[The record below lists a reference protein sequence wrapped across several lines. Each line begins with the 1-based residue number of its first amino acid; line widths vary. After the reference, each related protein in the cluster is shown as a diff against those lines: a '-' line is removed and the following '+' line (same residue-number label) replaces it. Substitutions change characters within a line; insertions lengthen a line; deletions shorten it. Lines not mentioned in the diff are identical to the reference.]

1 MRALVHKD
9 SSFYRIESFSFDRT
23 GVLVKDPVK
32 AKAETFGNDVKFGLL
47 AFTTDDVGNLANDAY
62 FQSDGEVDNGDKADS
77 DPLIYTVDGILPT
90 VNIVNP
96 KEGGRFTAAK
106 LSAGEAYI
114 DTTEGKRITMK
125 DHMFGQNPLKIKIDE
140 DIFKIEVTLGTA
152 EAPVM
157 SISDLKRAED
167 DSTVIVEIT
176 DYKGPDGEDGE
187 GEDKD
192 ETKPDGD
199 ELKVKVTV
207 EDEVGNKSK
216 AVEVTATF
224 DNVPLEIS
232 DVFPRFPE
240 SEAVIDTVTTETVDV
255 SLAISEDADS
265 ISVRWFQYKKDD
277 PKGSILEPK
286 IGIAKDIPKGDVDDR
301 FDDFTFGDD
310 DNNKTFTLQI
320 FARDK
325 AGNVTLTE
333 PDTLFFSEEFK
344 NPVADTFLV
353 TRPKGS
359 DDKVL
364 PDSSIV
370 GQELTLNIEAR
381 TKGEKG
387 KTAVTY
393 DDQAKD
399 NDVLVSVLVLNEEME
414 HVLADS
420 GRFTI
425 SEDLEEGVKN
435 TVNMDGT
442 VSLNR
447 KGWDLGKRTI
457 TVTTDTAVAMVIVKV
472 EDTSTQTRTDQDT
485 PEETTME
492 RVPNFGGGRDNLV
505 WEVGEFSEYDVTVK
519 QDDDGSSGFTI
530 TVVPTDSFGNQST
543 KTTGGKVTT
552 DDDNEG
558 AAFLTS
564 RLPAENILKTVS
576 VTLSSPTLGVTLLEG
591 RQEIAV
597 DADGNLS
604 GNTFRGTAPSGDV
617 EIVVR
622 ATSALPSGVGSDAS
636 RSATGSSKAVDF
648 KEPDPEPD
656 PDPEELAA
664 PANLLVQDYKGAL
677 GDGDQGGYVLVSF
690 PSSEGAEG
698 YQLWREIQVNT
709 RLNEDGMAFED
720 TTSWA
725 ELLMWAPIEA
735 VDGDIVRAVVPVP
748 DGDSTMWAIQ
758 AHAGGQRSAQTVSG
772 KRVFSRESVQLMAQF
787 LGIDPNRVLSY
798 EELSKV
804 FSPPQDYVKSIL
816 GDQEGVIFAPM
827 NPDLTVLLATP
838 TVPQN
843 IRTAS
848 HEVRMSEHTFTEGPA
863 GAVDDIQPAAV
874 TKLEG
879 EMEDGNIALNW
890 LASADDKVVGFINYR
905 GHAVSIPGVA
915 SYNVWRSVDDGDW
928 EMVGSVEQGATSFV
942 DENVPEGASMVRYRV
957 DAADLDNQMPSE
969 MLSVPVTGYVSFT
982 DADGSL
988 IYVVDLSPG
997 RTDFTPSFRD
1007 FAVLASAFGANE
1019 GDANY
1024 VEQADTNQDGVVD
1037 FADFASFAS
1046 TFGKKPSLRNG
1057 RPIGATKLV
1066 MVPRLGVNED
1076 AEMLLSNNTDRVL
1089 VGQQISLDVSVANT
1103 KALKGFGFVLTFDSE
1118 KFEFL
1123 KAAPAE
1129 NDLLKSAGG
1138 ETPVFFEQSEQSGQI
1153 MVANSLADGEVVSG
1167 EGSVVTLTF
1176 KVLKEFEDNA
1186 RFEIIEGI
1194 VFDHKLLSNQMV
1206 VLGALNVETT
1216 PTEFALFQNFPNPFN
1231 PETTIKY
1238 NLAEGSDVHLQIY
1251 NILGQVVRTMVAE
1264 RQSAGRYQVKWSGT
1278 DDRGMP
1284 VSSGIYFY
1292 QLATGGKFHDV
1303 KRLML
1308 LK

>member
-1 MRALVHKD
+1 M
-9 SSFYRIESFSFDRT
+9 
-23 GVLVKDPVK
+23 
-32 AKAETFGNDVKFGLL
+32 LL
-47 AFTTDDVGNLANDAY
+47 AAKPEKNEDQGTLRVY
-62 FQSDGEVDNGDKADS
+62 IVDS
-77 DPLIYTVDGILPT
+77 TLPT
-90 VNIVNP
+90 INVINP
-96 KEGGRFTAAK
+96 QEEGGRFTAK
-106 LSAGEAYI
+106 VQSAGEAYI
-114 DTTEGKRITMK
+114 DTLKGKRITTA
-125 DHMFGQNPLKIKIDE
+125 DRTFDQNPLKIVLSE
-140 DIFKIEVTLGTA
+140 EL
-152 EAPVM
+152 
-157 SISDLKRAED
+157 S
-167 DSTVIVEIT
+167 EIT
-176 DYKGPDGEDGE
+176 AQVGKSE
-187 GEDKD
+187 GH
-192 ETKPDGD
+192 T
-199 ELKVKVTV
+199 LKEVKTV
-207 EDEVGNKSK
+207 EDTIVLYDLTGDYNKDGAKTVENDTLTAKPAGDDVTVTFTFSDLIGNKNTMK
-216 AVEVTATF
+216 VDKVKF

-232 DVFPRFPE
+232 DIFPE
-240 SEAVIDTVTTETVDV
+240 SEAVTDTVTTETVDV
-255 SLAISEDADS
+255 SLTISEDADS
-265 ISVRWFQYKKDD
+265 ISVRWFQYIKDD
-277 PKGSILEPK
+277 PKGDILDPK
-286 IGIAKDIPKGDVDDR
+286 IGIRKDVSKGDVDDIG
-301 FDDFTFGDD
+301 FTFGDD
-310 DNNKTFTLQI
+310 DIDETFTLQI
-320 FARDK
+320 FARDN

-333 PDTLFFSEEFK
+333 PDTLFFSDTFV
-344 NPVADTFLV
+344 NPVADTFMV

-387 KTAVTY
+387 KLAVTY

-399 NDVLVSVLVLNEEME
+399 RDVLVSVLVLNEEME
-414 HVLADS
+414 HVLADP

-425 SEDLEEGVKN
+425 SEKDVEN
-435 TVNMDGT
+435 TPNSDGT

-447 KGWDLGKRTI
+447 RGWDLGKRTI
-457 TVTTDTAVAMVIVKV
+457 TVTTEMPASMVIVKV
-472 EDTSTQTRTDQDT
+472 EDTETQTETDQDA
-485 PEETTME
+485 PEETTMK
-492 RVPNFGGGRDNLV
+492 RVAKFGGERDSLV
-505 WEVGEFSEYDVTVK
+505 WEVGEFDSYRVTVE
-519 QDDDGSSGFTI
+519 DDGSRSFTV
-530 TVVPTDSFGNQST
+530 TVVPTDSLDNTST
-543 KTTGGKVTT
+543 KNYKGITA
-552 DDDNEG
+552 DAANEG
-558 AAFLTS
+558 AEYLTS
-564 RLPAENILKTVS
+564 RLPAENTLTEVS
-576 VTLSSPTLGVTLLEG
+576 VVLSSPTLGVTLLQG

-597 DADGNLS
+597 DEDGNLS
-604 GNTFRGTAPSGDV
+604 GNTFPGTAPPSGDV
-617 EIVVR
+617 EIVVLV
-622 ATSALPSGVGSDAS
+622 TSALPSGVGSEAN
-636 RSATGSSKAVDF
+636 RSATGSSDAVPIE
-648 KEPDPEPD
+648 EPEPPTPTDPED
-656 PDPEELAA
+656 LAA
-664 PANLLVQDYKGAL
+664 PANLLVRDYMGAL
-677 GDGDQGGYVLVSF
+677 GEGDQGGYVMAHF

-698 YQLWREIQVNT
+698 YRLWRELDVNVENIAGIAVW
-709 RLNEDGMAFED
+709 RD
-720 TTSWA
+720 TLVGKRWISWA
-725 ELLMWAPIEA
+725 SIGAMEA
-735 VDGDIVRAVVPVP
+735 SDDGIVRAVVPTI
-748 DGDSTMWAIQ
+748 DGKATNWGIQ
-758 AHAGGQRSAQTVSG
+758 AYADGQSSERETATALG

-798 EELSKV
+798 EELSNV

-816 GDQEGVIFAPM
+816 GDQKNLVFAPM

-838 TVPQN
+838 TVPQS

-848 HEVRMSEHTFTEGPA
+848 HGDVMVSARTLTEGPA
-863 GAVDDIQPAAV
+863 GAVDNIPPAAV
-874 TKLEG
+874 TELEG

-890 LASADDKVVGFINYR
+890 LASADDKVVGFVSYR
-905 GHAVSIPGVA
+905 GHATVIPGVA

-928 EMVGSVEQGATSFV
+928 EMVGSVDAGATSFV
-942 DENVPEGASMVRYRV
+942 DENVPEGASMVVYRI
-957 DAADLDNQMPSE
+957 DAADLDNRVPSE
-969 MLSVPVTGYVSFT
+969 TLSVPVTGYVRFT

-997 RTDFTPSFRD
+997 RTDFTPGFQD
-1007 FAVLASAFGANE
+1007 FVALAGAFGASE
-1019 GDANY
+1019 EDAHY

-1037 FADFASFAS
+1037 IADFANFAS

>member
-1 MRALVHKD
+1 MA
-9 SSFYRIESFSFDRT
+9 
-23 GVLVKDPVK
+23 
-32 AKAETFGNDVKFGLL
+32 
-47 AFTTDDVGNLANDAY
+47 
-62 FQSDGEVDNGDKADS
+62 
-77 DPLIYTVDGILPT
+77 
-90 VNIVNP
+90 
-96 KEGGRFTAAK
+96 
-106 LSAGEAYI
+106 
-114 DTTEGKRITMK
+114 
-125 DHMFGQNPLKIKIDE
+125 
-140 DIFKIEVTLGTA
+140 
-152 EAPVM
+152 
-157 SISDLKRAED
+157 
-167 DSTVIVEIT
+167 
-176 DYKGPDGEDGE
+176 
-187 GEDKD
+187 
-192 ETKPDGD
+192 
-199 ELKVKVTV
+199 
-207 EDEVGNKSK
+207 
-216 AVEVTATF
+216 
-224 DNVPLEIS
+224 
-232 DVFPRFPE
+232 
-240 SEAVIDTVTTETVDV
+240 
-255 SLAISEDADS
+255 
-265 ISVRWFQYKKDD
+265 
-277 PKGSILEPK
+277 
-286 IGIAKDIPKGDVDDR
+286 
-301 FDDFTFGDD
+301 
-310 DNNKTFTLQI
+310 
-320 FARDK
+320 
-325 AGNVTLTE
+325 
-333 PDTLFFSEEFK
+333 
-344 NPVADTFLV
+344 
-353 TRPKGS
+353 
-359 DDKVL
+359 
-364 PDSSIV
+364 
-370 GQELTLNIEAR
+370 
-381 TKGEKG
+381 
-387 KTAVTY
+387 
-393 DDQAKD
+393 
-399 NDVLVSVLVLNEEME
+399 
-414 HVLADS
+414 
-420 GRFTI
+420 
-425 SEDLEEGVKN
+425 
-435 TVNMDGT
+435 
-442 VSLNR
+442 
-447 KGWDLGKRTI
+447 
-457 TVTTDTAVAMVIVKV
+457 
-472 EDTSTQTRTDQDT
+472 
-485 PEETTME
+485 
-492 RVPNFGGGRDNLV
+492 
-505 WEVGEFSEYDVTVK
+505 
-519 QDDDGSSGFTI
+519 
-530 TVVPTDSFGNQST
+530 
-543 KTTGGKVTT
+543 
-552 DDDNEG
+552 
-558 AAFLTS
+558 
-564 RLPAENILKTVS
+564 
-576 VTLSSPTLGVTLLEG
+576 
-591 RQEIAV
+591 
-597 DADGNLS
+597 
-604 GNTFRGTAPSGDV
+604 
-617 EIVVR
+617 
-622 ATSALPSGVGSDAS
+622 
-636 RSATGSSKAVDF
+636 
-648 KEPDPEPD
+648 
-656 PDPEELAA
+656 
-664 PANLLVQDYKGAL
+664 
-677 GDGDQGGYVLVSF
+677 SF
-690 PSSEGAEG
+690 PSSVGAEG
-698 YQLWREIQVNT
+698 YQLWRQLQVNV
-709 RLNEDGMAFED
+709 EDSSGIAVWRD
-720 TTSWA
+720 TPVGPRWVSWA
-725 ELLMWAPIEA
+725 SIGAMAA
-735 VDGDIVRAVVPVP
+735 GDDGIVRAVVPVT
-748 DGDSTMWAIQ
+748 DNFGTLWAIQ
-758 AHAGGQRSAQTVSG
+758 AYAGGQSSGRVAMG
-772 KRVFSRESVQLMAQF
+772 KRVFTRESVQLMAQF

-798 EELSKV
+798 EELSNV

-816 GDQEGVIFAPM
+816 GDQKNLVFAPM

-838 TVPQN
+838 TVPQS

-848 HEVRMSEHTFTEGPA
+848 HGDIMVSARTLTEGPA
-863 GAVDDIQPAAV
+863 GAVDNIPPAAV

-890 LASADDKVVGFINYR
+890 LASADDKVVGFVQYR
-905 GHAVSIPGVA
+905 GHAAVIPGVA

-928 EMVGSVEQGATSFV
+928 EMVGSVDGGTTTFL
-942 DENVPEGASMVRYRV
+942 DDTVPEGASMVVYRV
-957 DAADLDNQMPSE
+957 DAADLNPDHQIPSE